1 MAQYVAVANLKG
13 GVGKSTI
20 AVNLACA
27 LSSRSKRTVL
37 VDADRQGTSTFWG
50 ASGALPVETWPLPLE
65 DVGSAN
71 TGWLARVLTGSRS
84 PEYERA
90 RTWLARLREI
100 DASYVVVD
108 CPPHVGLATRA
119 AITAADLTV
128 VPVTGTAADLAATSP
143 AMRLIR
149 EVRQTRYDQ
158 GPDCLVVPSRID
170 RGTASGR
177 KVEHLLRQFGEP
189 LGPVISQRC
198 AFADSLAF
206 GQWVGDYAP
215 GSRAYQEIA
224 SLALRVKRVL
234 SRSSR
239 EQSQKRALAPSKH

>member
-50 ASGALPVETWPLPLE
+50 AGGTLPVETWPLPLE
-65 DVGSAN
+65 DVGPSN
-71 TGWLARVLTGSRS
+71 GGWISRVLTG
-84 PEYERA
+84 PKNHEFERA
-90 RTWLARLREI
+90 RAWLARLREI
-100 DASYVVVD
+100 EAAYVVID

-143 AMRLIR
+143 AMSLIR
-149 EVRQTRYDQ
+149 EVRQTRYDR
-158 GPDCLVVPSRID
+158 GPHCLMVPSRID
-170 RGTASGR
+170 RATASGR
-177 KVEHLLRQFGEP
+177 KIERLLRQFGEP
-189 LGPVISQRC
+189 LGPVIGQHG
-198 AFADSLAF
+198 AFADSVAF

-215 GSRAYQEIA
+215 NSRAYQEIC

-234 SRSSR
+234 GQASR
-239 EQSQKRALAPSKH
+239 EKSRKEVQDQARV

>member
-50 ASGALPVETWPLPLE
+50 AGGGLPVETWPLPLE
-65 DVGSAN
+65 DVGTVS
-71 TGWLARVLTGSRS
+71 TSWFSRVLAGTRS
-84 PEYERA
+84 PEFERA
-90 RTWLARLREI
+90 RTWLAHLREI

-149 EVRQTRYDQ
+149 EVRQTRYDR
-158 GPDCLVVPSRID
+158 GPHCLVVPSRID
-170 RGTASGR
+170 RSTASGR
-177 KVEHLLRQFGEP
+177 KVELLLRQFGEP

-234 SRSSR
+234 GRGERKQSS
-239 EQSQKRALAPSKH
+239 KKIPALGKT

>member
-27 LSSRSKRTVL
+27 LSSRSKRIVL

-50 ASGALPVETWPLPLE
+50 SGGTLPVETWSLPLE
-65 DVGSAN
+65 DVGAHNAGWFSRVF
-71 TGWLARVLTGSRS
+71 TGAKS
-84 PEYERA
+84 PEFERA
-90 RTWLARLREI
+90 RRWLARLREI
-100 DASYVVVD
+100 DAAYVVID

-149 EVRQTRYDQ
+149 EVRQTRYDG
-158 GPDCLVVPSRID
+158 GPRCLVVPSRID
-170 RGTASGR
+170 RATASGR
-177 KVEHLLRQFGEP
+177 KVELLLRQFGEP
-189 LGPVISQRC
+189 LGPVIGQRG
-198 AFADSLAF
+198 AFADSVAF

-215 GSRAYQEIA
+215 NSRAYQEIA

-234 SRSSR
+234 GQASRKQAR
-239 EQSQKRALAPSKH
+239 QDALVSGKA